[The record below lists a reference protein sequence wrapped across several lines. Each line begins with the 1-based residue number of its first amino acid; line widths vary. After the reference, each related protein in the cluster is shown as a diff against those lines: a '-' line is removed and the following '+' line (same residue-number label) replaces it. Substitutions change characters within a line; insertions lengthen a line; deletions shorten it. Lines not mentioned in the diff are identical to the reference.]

1 MTRRTILRSAP
12 LMLAAATLLSACSE
26 LPSEPGI
33 RSPGGGPLLTV
44 TPTNALFVIDGGSTH
59 ACGVDGGGQARC
71 WGRNNFAQLGD
82 NSYVNSPVSVATSQ
96 GVLSFAQIA
105 AADSHTCALTT
116 TTGLAYCWGANADGR
131 VGDSTAMNNRPTPV
145 AVYGNLSFSSISAGE
160 RHVCALT
167 SGGQAYCWGGN
178 DYGQLGNNSTSF
190 SRIPV
195 AVQQPVGVTF
205 FQITAGKWHTCALA
219 LGGQSYCWGYG
230 AAGQLGYGFTFGD
243 SIPAAVSQPVGVT
256 FASINTGYD
265 HTCGL
270 TSGGNAYCWGENGNS
285 QLGDS
290 TTVDRYTPVA
300 ARMPSGVTYSEI
312 AAAGF
317 STCAISTTN
326 NAYCWG
332 LGSSGQLGN
341 GSTAPSRLPLA
352 VSMPSGVSFYVIRA
366 LATAVCASDGVG
378 QVWCWGK
385 NYYGQLGDNS
395 TNDSSVP
402 VAVVH

>member
-1 MTRRTILRSAP
+1 MIRRTILRTAP
-12 LMLAAATLLSACSE
+12 LLLAAATLLSACSE
-26 LPSEPGI
+26 MPSDPGA
-33 RSPGGGPLLTV
+33 RDPSSPLRTV

-59 ACGVDGGGQARC
+59 ACGVDGSGQARC
-71 WGRNNFAQLGD
+71 WGRNNYAQLGD
-82 NSYVNSPVSVATSQ
+82 NSYVNSSVAVATSQ
-96 GVLSFAQIA
+96 SSLSFAQIA

-131 VGDSTAMNNRPTPV
+131 IGDNTSMNNRPTPV
-145 AVYGNLSFSSISAGE
+145 AVSGNIAFSSITAGE
-160 RHVCALT
+160 AHTCGL
-167 SGGQAYCWGGN
+167 SSGQAYCWGAN
-178 DYGQLGNNSTSF
+178 DYGQLGDNTTDF
-190 SRIPV
+190 SKVPV
-195 AVQQPVGVTF
+195 AVQQPGGVTF
-205 FQITAGKWHTCALA
+205 IQITAGKWHTCALA

-265 HTCGL
+265 HTCAL
-270 TSGGNAYCWGENGNS
+270 TSGGIAYCWGENGNR
-285 QLGDS
+285 QLGDN
-290 TTVDRYTPVA
+290 TTTDRYTPVA
-300 ARMPSGVTYSEI
+300 AQLPSGVTYSEI
-312 AAAGF
+312 ATAGF

-341 GSTAPSRLPLA
+341 GSTANSGLPVA
-352 VSMPSGVSFYVIRA
+352 VTMPSGVSFFVIRA
-366 LATAVCASDGVG
+366 LSTAVCASDGVG

-385 NYYGQLGDNS
+385 NFYGQLGDNS
-395 TNDSSVP
+395 TTDRSTP